1 MSLFECPEITVFFLS
16 LSVWIEKK
24 KPQTFSRPNNSV
36 SLEGRMMSCSGI
48 MRANGETKKGID
60 GGENVHSVCQL
71 GEFRGQKE
79 KRKVTSN
86 EVITM

>member
-16 LSVWIEKK
+16 LCVDWEK

-71 GEFRGQKE
+71 EEFRGQKE